1 MVSPPLIRR
10 KYVIRKL
17 RRCGALPPETA
28 VTFQQAGII
37 SPNGFR
43 RVTRMMVRRALLAQ
57 VEDRFY
63 LIR

>member
-17 RRCGALPPETA
+17 RKCGALSPETA

-43 RVTRMMVRRALLAQ
+43 RVTRMMVRRGLLGQ

>member
-10 KYVIRKL
+10 NYVIRKL
-17 RRCGALPPETA
+17 RKCGALSPETA

-37 SPNGFR
+37 NPNGFR
-43 RVTRMMVRRALLAQ
+43 RVTRMMVRRGLLGQ

>member
-10 KYVIRKL
+10 NYVIRKL
-17 RRCGALPPETA
+17 RKCGALSPETA
-28 VTFQQAGII
+28 VTFQQAGIFN
-37 SPNGFR
+37 PNGFR
-43 RVTRMMVRRALLAQ
+43 RVTRMMVRRGLLGQ